1 MVRTEPSTLISYVWR
16 MQKFLITTM
25 ALVAMLL
32 WTNSTAAA
40 RTPTSFLPV
49 SLSYAWPGGGLSD
62 DVAPNP
68 ALGFS
73 LGYRY
78 GTSRHLHLS
87 ARATWMRMTL
97 GTVDTIDY
105 TGFGLTHIGLLGGV
119 QYRFLKHGVSPYVE
133 GEVGM
138 GIMFADKE
146 VANIPQRIDELTEVK
161 VSVAGVVGLLIPI
174 SERVN
179 LDVAGR
185 YQITYVSGNF
195 TSIAAHAGIQYALF

>member
-1 MVRTEPSTLISYVWR
+1 MVRTEPRTPISYVWR
-16 MQKFLITTM
+16 MQKTLITTM
-25 ALVAMLL
+25 ALAASLL
-32 WTNSTAAA
+32 LASSTATA
-40 RTPTSFLPV
+40 RTPTSFLPL

-62 DVAPNP
+62 DVAPDP

-78 GTSRHLHLS
+78 GTDRHFHIS

-119 QYRFLKHGVSPYVE
+119 QYRFLKHGWSPYVE

-161 VSVAGVVGLLIPI
+161 FSYAGVVGVLIPL

-179 LDVAGR
+179 LDLAGR
-185 YQITYVSGNF
+185 YQITFVSGNF
-195 TSIAAHAGIQYALF
+195 TSMAAHAGIQYALF

>member
-1 MVRTEPSTLISYVWR
+1 MLRSI
-16 MQKFLITTM
+16 ITTTVVGVLLLTS
-25 ALVAMLL
+25 LVPVQ
-32 WTNSTAAA
+32 A

-62 DVAPNP
+62 DIAPNP

-78 GTSRHLHLS
+78 GTSKHFHIS

-97 GTVDTIDY
+97 GQVDSIDFS
-105 TGFGLTHIGLLGGV
+105 GFGLTHIGLLGGV
-119 QYRFLKHGVSPYVE
+119 QYRFIKHGWSPYVE

-138 GIMFADKE
+138 GIMFADTE
-146 VANIPQRIDELTEVK
+146 IGNVPQRIDELTEVK
-161 VSVAGVVGLLIPI
+161 FSYAGVVGVLIPI
-174 SERVN
+174 SDRVN
-179 LDVAGR
+179 IDVSGR
-185 YQITYVSGNF
+185 YQITFVSGNF